1 MRSCFRNAMRTMN
14 DVSYIGTY
22 LWAQYL
28 SPSNG
33 RNYDG
38 NSSQDA
44 VKQIMEPQESINHF
58 PSTIQD
64 LLLQLWTIVFC
75 TQNCFV

>member
-1 MRSCFRNAMRTMN
+1 MRTMN
-14 DVSYIGTY
+14 HVLYIGTY
-22 LWAQYL
+22 LWAPYL

-64 LLLQLWTIVFC
+64 LLLHVYC
-75 TQNCFV
+75 TGLLCFVHKIALYRSAR

>member
-1 MRSCFRNAMRTMN
+1 MRTMN
-14 DVSYIGTY
+14 HVLYIGTY
-22 LWAQYL
+22 LWAPYL

-44 VKQIMEPQESINHF
+44 VKQIMEPQESINHL

-64 LLLQLWTIVFC
+64 LLLHVYRSGLL
-75 TQNCFV
+75 CFVHKIALYRSAR